1 MMTCTNQVWFKWRTN
16 NQDIRL
22 LDVTTNRPRPKQ
34 VATIQPQ
41 RGDEVEEADTHYED
55 AEGSASVTHEDEVA
69 QKQRRGSPAVM
80 IPGVGLVSPSSPCG
94 LQTPS
99 LASIPLS
106 PVVTSVAA
114 SGASVA
120 AMDQAAA
127 AASLVVSS
135 TPDTE
140 VAAQLARPTPSYLCP
155 YLPDLK
161 ASISKLYYFPL
172 RWTTLRNTSSRLAPR
187 RVLTRS
193 PSLVG
198 HSLPIQGTRL
208 HSDT

>member
-41 RGDEVEEADTHYED
+41 RGSEVAEGV
-55 AEGSASVTHEDEVA
+55 EGSASVTHEDEVA
-69 QKQRRGSPAVM
+69 QKQRRSSPSVM
-80 IPGVGLVSPSSPCG
+80 IPSVGLVSPSSPCG

-120 AMDQAAA
+120 ATDQAT

-161 ASISKLYYFPL
+161 ASIFKTLLFFP
-172 RWTTLRNTSSRLAPR
+172 
-187 RVLTRS
+187 
-193 PSLVG
+193 
-198 HSLPIQGTRL
+198 
-208 HSDT
+208 

>member
-41 RGDEVEEADTHYED
+41 RGSEVEEADTHYED

-69 QKQRRGSPAVM
+69 QKQRRSPAVM

-94 LQTPS
+94 LQTPG
-99 LASIPLS
+99 LATIPLS

-135 TPDTE
+135 TTDNE
-140 VAAQLARPTPSYLCP
+140 VIAQLARPTPSYLCP

-161 ASISKLYYFPL
+161 ASIFF
-172 RWTTLRNTSSRLAPR
+172 N
-187 RVLTRS
+187 
-193 PSLVG
+193 
-198 HSLPIQGTRL
+198 
-208 HSDT
+208 

>member
-1 MMTCTNQVWFKWRTN
+1 M
-16 NQDIRL
+16 
-22 LDVTTNRPRPKQ
+22 TTNRPRPKQ
-34 VATIQPQ
+34 VATIQSQ
-41 RGDEVEEADTHYED
+41 RGSEVEEADTHYED

-69 QKQRRGSPAVM
+69 QKQRRSSPAVM

-94 LQTPS
+94 LRTPG

-120 AMDQAAA
+120 ATDQGS

-140 VAAQLARPTPSYLCP
+140 MTTQSARPPPSYLCP

-161 ASISKLYYFPL
+161 VRRKSTTLLFRKLINLRSIS
-172 RWTTLRNTSSRLAPR
+172 SQLAPR
-187 RVLTRS
+187 RVLTRLPS
-193 PSLVG
+193 PVG
-198 HSLPIQGTRL
+198 PSHLIQGTEL

>member
-1 MMTCTNQVWFKWRTN
+1 MLQPFYIDQVWFKWRTI

-41 RGDEVEEADTHYED
+41 RGSEVEEADTHYED
-55 AEGSASVTHEDEVA
+55 AEGSTSVQNVDEVA
-69 QKQRRGSPAVM
+69 QKQRRSSPAVM

-99 LASIPLS
+99 LASIPRS
-106 PVVTSVAA
+106 PVVTSLAA

-161 ASISKLYYFPL
+161 ASIF
-172 RWTTLRNTSSRLAPR
+172 
-187 RVLTRS
+187 
-193 PSLVG
+193 
-198 HSLPIQGTRL
+198 
-208 HSDT
+208 

>member
-1 MMTCTNQVWFKWRTN
+1 M
-16 NQDIRL
+16 
-22 LDVTTNRPRPKQ
+22 TTNRPRPKQ
-34 VATIQPQ
+34 IATIQPQ
-41 RGDEVEEADTHYED
+41 RGSEVEEADTHYED

-161 ASISKLYYFPL
+161 ASIF
-172 RWTTLRNTSSRLAPR
+172 
-187 RVLTRS
+187 
-193 PSLVG
+193 
-198 HSLPIQGTRL
+198 
-208 HSDT
+208 

>member
-1 MMTCTNQVWFKWRTN
+1 M
-16 NQDIRL
+16 
-22 LDVTTNRPRPKQ
+22 TTNRPRPKQ

-161 ASISKLYYFPL
+161 ASIFLTNLYYFPL
-172 RWTTLRNTSSRLAPR
+172 
-187 RVLTRS
+187 
-193 PSLVG
+193 
-198 HSLPIQGTRL
+198 
-208 HSDT
+208 